1 MKNRLQLPAVI
12 WCRDFRISA
21 GEVRAFR
28 DGRMMAL
35 SWRADTKKKP
45 LFMLTTGSS
54 ARPVSVHMRR
64 GDVSK
69 PVVVDLYNNEM
80 NGVDVADQLTVF
92 YSFIRKTRKWWRKTF
107 FWLLEVA
114 IVNSYLL
121 YKESVSRP
129 KSHVD
134 YRRAVIDNIAMA
146 SIQLSSRPSRG
157 APRRTTPNTLQHLD
171 RKPHFMK
178 KAAVDRDCVVCSV
191 RGPRGRHRTLYYCT
205 TCNTHP
211 YLCPDACFQTYHT
224 RTIYR
229 ST

>member
-1 MKNRLQLPAVI
+1 MKNRLQFPAAI
-12 WCRDFRISA
+12 RCCDFRISA

-54 ARPVSVHMRR
+54 ARPVNVHTRR

-92 YSFIRKTRKWWRKTF
+92 YSFICKTRKWWRKTF

-114 IVNSYLL
+114 MMNSYLL
-121 YKESVSRP
+121 YKQSVSRP
-129 KSHVD
+129 SHVE
-134 YRRAVIDNIAMA
+134 YRRAVINNIAIA
-146 SIQLSSRPSRG
+146 SIQLSSPCPSRG
-157 APRRTTPNTLQHLD
+157 APRRTTPNTLQRLD

-178 KAAVDRDCVVCSV
+178 KSAVDRDCVVCSV
-191 RGPRGRHRTLYYCT
+191 GDLGEDTGHYITAQPV
-205 TCNTHP
+205 THI
-211 YLCPDACFQTYHT
+211 CPDACFQTYHT
-224 RTIYR
+224 RTNYR
-229 ST
+229 AT